1 MVYRNKTFANG
12 VVVGLS
18 SGKVELAAD
27 SGDLKVKSGG
37 STTTIRPGLGVVGH
51 QSVTIVANK
60 TALPLP
66 PTGINN
72 GAMYF
77 VSATNELFMQSG
89 GGWYRISVVNTS
101 PSITLNKTS
110 ANISNNLTLDVS
122 YTTVEPEGTPVT
134 VALANSGIADTNV
147 ATITHTTS
155 NNNIRVVFDGTTN
168 LDGATIT
175 ATVTDGVNTG
185 VGTITI
191 NAQYIHKYNEREAIT
206 LVANSPPSGTNYA
219 DFDNKF
225 VRDTSDSAHTLSY
238 NGTIAQSHNSSFTP
252 YRSNGYSAFISD
264 GSSNYVTYP
273 QSTGF
278 VFGTGD
284 FTVEAWVFAENVGTG
299 GVTDDQTIFGGF
311 ATPSCLFFLTNT
323 DSRPALWDSTTQATS
338 SIKIP
343 ERKWTHVAWAR
354 SSGTLKIFVD
364 GVQGYSGTYNT
375 NFNQTF
381 TMYTGKSNSDTSRNF
396 SGHIMDLR
404 VVKGTAVYTSAF
416 TPPGRLTSITNTSLL
431 AFNTP
436 YNRDMSTNDHTITF
450 NGSVHMSPTSPF
462 EREMANATY
471 GGSFIV
477 NNAGAGNIETT
488 DKASNE
494 IQLGTGDF
502 TIELW
507 YNPFSVSSFWEAII
521 SKRYATTGGWRLYKD
536 TSNGYLKWY
545 RSTTNSIT
553 TGSAVLY
560 DHTWTH
566 IAVVR
571 NSGTMKIYANGKEA
585 GSASDTYNYTTS
597 TAGEIEIGAGSVTSE
612 LPVEGH
618 IADVRIV
625 VGTAVYTGNFTPP
638 TKTLT
643 KTGGTYPSTT
653 NVNTSIT
660 ASHTKLLL
668 NFSDVNIADLTQS
681 KTSELYG
688 DVKSSIDVTKY
699 SGFPTI
705 HFDGNG
711 DYIESYRRTAFG
723 SFGTKDFTIETFFY
737 KKASG
742 GVVLFDTVTPGVSGG
757 QAGRMAFMLTSERL
771 GFYTPGTSVIT
782 SASGDISLN
791 TWHHAVWTRTGSTLK
806 LFLDGTEVHTR
817 TFTDNL
823 SLYQLHIGKDMA
835 SGGSSMFNGHLEST
849 RIFLDDSIYP
859 FLPQF
864 KQLTTTNSVREGI
877 TVTASNT
884 KFIGVYDG
892 SDADTVSGSE
902 SGNITVTAGSS
913 ASTSTFAPYSSGG
926 SVYFNGDAGPA
937 TSMAYTSSGTDPWS
951 FSSGEDFAVEYY
963 VYHNATVG
971 TSTEMRHAYGSANGA
986 FTLYKSTSNQFVL
999 RRYGVANLIEVA
1011 NYTTYFTPYKWHHVC
1026 VQRVSGLISI
1036 FVDGTVIGT
1045 ASGNTTTFPDST
1057 FYLGSHNTV
1066 ADNFNGYFSNLRFV
1080 KGQGIYSNSF
1090 TPPTY
1095 RMK

>member
-1 MVYRNKTFANG
+1 
-12 VVVGLS
+12 
-18 SGKVELAAD
+18 
-27 SGDLKVKSGG
+27 
-37 STTTIRPGLGVVGH
+37 
-51 QSVTIVANK
+51 
-60 TALPLP
+60 
-66 PTGINN
+66 
-72 GAMYF
+72 
-77 VSATNELFMQSG
+77 
-89 GGWYRISVVNTS
+89 
-101 PSITLNKTS
+101 
-110 ANISNNLTLDVS
+110 
-122 YTTVEPEGTPVT
+122 
-134 VALANSGIADTNV
+134 
-147 ATITHTTS
+147 
-155 NNNIRVVFDGTTN
+155 
-168 LDGATIT
+168 
-175 ATVTDGVNTG
+175 
-185 VGTITI
+185 
-191 NAQYIHKYNEREAIT
+191 
-206 LVANSPPSGTNYA
+206 
-219 DFDNKF
+219 
-225 VRDTSDSAHTLSY
+225 
-238 NGTIAQSHNSSFTP
+238 
-252 YRSNGYSAFISD
+252 
-264 GSSNYVTYP
+264 
-273 QSTGF
+273 
-278 VFGTGD
+278 
-284 FTVEAWVFAENVGTG
+284 
-299 GVTDDQTIFGGF
+299 
-311 ATPSCLFFLTNT
+311 
-323 DSRPALWDSTTQATS
+323 
-338 SIKIP
+338 
-343 ERKWTHVAWAR
+343 
-354 SSGTLKIFVD
+354 
-364 GVQGYSGTYNT
+364 
-375 NFNQTF
+375 
-381 TMYTGKSNSDTSRNF
+381 
-396 SGHIMDLR
+396 MDLR

-436 YNRDMSTNDHTITF
+436 YNRDMSPNDHTITF

-462 EREMANATY
+462 ERQMTNATY
-471 GGSFIV
+471 GGSFII
-477 NNAGAGNIETT
+477 NNAAAGNIETT

-507 YNPFSVSSFWEAII
+507 YNPFSVSSTWEAII

-536 TSNGYLKWY
+536 TGNGYLKWY
-545 RSTTNSIT
+545 RSSSNSLT

-585 GSASDTYNYTTS
+585 GSASDTYDYTTS
-597 TAGEIEIGAGSVTSE
+597 TAGEIEIGSGSVTSE
-612 LPVEGH
+612 YPAEGH

-643 KTGGTYPSTT
+643 KTGGTYSSTT

-668 NFSDVNIADLTQS
+668 NFSDVNIEDLTKS

-688 DVKSSIDVTKY
+688 DVKSALDVTKY

-705 HFDGNG
+705 LFDGNG

-723 SFGTKDFTIETFFY
+723 SFQTKDFTIETFFY

-742 GVVLFDTVTPGVSGG
+742 QVVLFDNVTPGVSGNQG
-757 QAGRMAFMLTSERL
+757 GRMAFMFTSSGGVERL
-771 GFYTPGTSVIT
+771 GFYTPGTSVVS
-782 SASGDISLN
+782 SASGNISLN

-835 SGGSSMFNGHLEST
+835 SGGSSLFNGNLEST

-859 FLPQF
+859 FVPEF
-864 KQLTTTNSVREGI
+864 KQLTTTNSVVEGT

-892 SDADTVSGSE
+892 SDADTVSGAE

-951 FSSGEDFAVEYY
+951 FSSSEDFAVEYY

-971 TSTEMRHAYGSANGA
+971 TGTEMRHAYGTANGA
-986 FTLYKSTSNQFVL
+986 FALYKSTSNQFVL
-999 RRYGVANLIEVA
+999 RRYGVGNLIEVA

-1036 FVDGTVIGT
+1036 FFNGTVIGT

-1057 FYLGSHNTV
+1057 FYLGSHNTTG
-1066 ADNFNGYFSNLRFV
+1066 DNFNGYFSNLRFV